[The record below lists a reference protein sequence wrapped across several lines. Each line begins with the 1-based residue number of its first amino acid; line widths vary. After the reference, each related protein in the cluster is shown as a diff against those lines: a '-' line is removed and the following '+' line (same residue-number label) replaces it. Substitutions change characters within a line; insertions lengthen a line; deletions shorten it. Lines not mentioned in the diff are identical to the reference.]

1 MTHNGRMSGMIL
13 VATVMLASACALPQ
27 AVFTAP
33 ATLPSPT
40 NPPQTLSVPGLSTPT
55 AEELASAPPSSATA
69 TPTISPAITLLATG
83 NLNLRRGPGTAYDI
97 LGNLLRGEHGQA
109 TARNQ
114 AGDWLYIC
122 GPSDSCT
129 PGWVSA
135 QSPFVQLIG
144 DAAGIGSLPVKAVDP
159 AVPAYLRNCTFHPM
173 KITPGDFILKERFAA
188 PANKKQVNP
197 GVYAAYDQN
206 QEGYPKVLS
215 VQIKEG
221 SSVDIVKDGLGNT
234 YSCP

>member
-1 MTHNGRMSGMIL
+1 MTRYGRFGGMII
-13 VATVMLASACALPQ
+13 ATTIMLASACALPQ
-27 AVFTAP
+27 AMFLAP
-33 ATLPSPT
+33 ATLPPPT
-40 NPPQTLSVPGLSTPT
+40 NPPEIISAPDLSTPT
-55 AEELASAPPSSATA
+55 VEALGSTPTSSAMA
-69 TPTISPAITLLATG
+69 TLTPPPAVIMLATG
-83 NLNLRRGPGTAYDI
+83 NLNLRRGPGIAYDI
-97 LGNLLRGEHGQA
+97 LGTLLRGEHGQA

-114 AGDWLYIC
+114 TGDWVFIC
-122 GPSDSCT
+122 GLNDSCT

-173 KITPGDFILKERFAA
+173 KITPGDFILKEQFAA

-206 QEGYPKVLS
+206 QVGHPKVFS

-221 SSVDIVKDGLGNT
+221 SSVDIVKDGLGNK